1 MNRSKARSAKSSCQ
15 ADEPFRRGAI
25 DPLHG
30 EPESRGVVAHVVGAR
45 HSPPPDGSRTGFAWT
60 RCGRT
65 HARARVCRGL
75 VQRSKKSARM
85 VPVCSQSFSSA
96 VARTRSGTHGRK
108 SPEEVGECV
117 GADEG
122 SSPLGKASRA
132 YRPLASDRAAH
143 STPHTKR
150 VDNTRTPSGAHAQMG
165 SSPSTQV
172 VSRTKH
178 AQHRAQRRAT
188 RVRSERLLVRSR
200 LSNFVHHL
208 PDRPPEVT
216 ICE

>member
-25 DPLHG
+25 DPLQG

-45 HSPPPDGSRTGFAWT
+45 HSPPLVAREQGSPGPGAVAPTHGPGCVKGWSTGA
-60 RCGRT
+60 
-65 HARARVCRGL
+65 
-75 VQRSKKSARM
+75 KSARV
-85 VPVCSQSFSSA
+85 VPVCSQSVSCA
-96 VARTRSGTHGRK
+96 VVRTRSGTHGRK

-132 YRPLASDRAAH
+132 YRPLASERAAH
-143 STPHTKR
+143 SAPHTKR
-150 VDNTRTPSGAHAQMG
+150 VDNTRTLSGAHTQMG
-165 SSPSTQV
+165 SSPGTLV

-188 RVRSERLLVRSR
+188 RVRRERLLVRSR

>member
-1 MNRSKARSAKSSCQ
+1 MWRTRLALGS
-15 ADEPFRRGAI
+15 
-25 DPLHG
+25 
-30 EPESRGVVAHVVGAR
+30 
-45 HSPPPDGSRTGFAWT
+45 SPPCRLMLGSPGTGAAAP
-60 RCGRT
+60 T
-65 HARARVCRGL
+65 HGTECVQGQTGGSTDCPHVLVCR
-75 VQRSKKSARM
+75 
-85 VPVCSQSFSSA
+85 QSLSRA
-96 VARTRSGTHGRK
+96 VVRTRSGTHGRK

-143 STPHTKR
+143 SAPHTKR
-150 VDNTRTPSGAHAQMG
+150 VDNTRTLSGAHTPMG

-188 RVRSERLLVRSR
+188 RVRRERLLVRSR

-216 ICE
+216 TCE